1 MRIRN
6 KLKHLYHRI
15 LFCIKLGL
23 LLPTTFASP
32 WASVTGCP
40 PPSGKPIGLR
50 LILFNIAQSF
60 NAIANLLGAAAY
72 VGGVGFTAAGIVK
85 FKQHRDN
92 PAQVSI
98 ATPITYITI
107 GALLVFL
114 PNLIQLTRQSIFTQ
128 TNSDAGRIRSLD
140 SQFAV
145 SSREN
150 TIYPSDC

>member
-1 MRIRN
+1 MSITS
-6 KLKHLYHRI
+6 KLKDFHPRI
-15 LFCIKLGL
+15 LLSLKLGL
-23 LLPTTFASP
+23 LLPPSYATP

-50 LILFNIAQSF
+50 LILFNVSQSF
-60 NAIANLLGAAAY
+60 DAIANLLGAAAY
-72 VGGVGFTAAGIVK
+72 VGGIGFTAAGIVK

-98 ATPITYITI
+98 ATPITYIVI

-128 TNSDAGRIRSLD
+128 TNSDAGQIRSLD
-140 SQFAV
+140 SSSV
-145 SSREN
+145 VSREN